1 MAGGTPPRR
10 ILSYPWMMLFAQ
22 PVHRI
27 ENKTK
32 ELNRTW
38 NLIPILKMI
47 LHNTSSSSPLM
58 SNALWYGFCLFGS
71 TRHSLQWARSPLSK
85 LSDKAIFLSTWQL
98 KSTARNLKSL
108 QECRWITL
116 LSIAMETI
124 SKSRKTT
131 GNRNTVWFNDE
142 CKDAINQ
149 RKRALKRVS
158 SLPTVENVENR
169 RVMRA
174 SARRT
179 IRRVH
184 RQSSQ
189 QFLSSVNSR
198 TPLKKVW
205 NLVNKITWKRS
216 PAEVHQLVVDDN
228 EISSVEHIADTLAKT
243 FSENSSDKHYSDT
256 FQIYKEQAEQQQIK
270 FNSNNKE
277 NYNLLFS
284 MDELLD
290 AIGKSHDSAVSLDD
304 IHYQMIKH
312 LSSGAQH
319 ILLDVLND
327 IWTNGNLPWEKQVN

>member
-1 MAGGTPPRR
+1 
-10 ILSYPWMMLFAQ
+10 
-22 PVHRI
+22 
-27 ENKTK
+27 
-32 ELNRTW
+32 
-38 NLIPILKMI
+38 
-47 LHNTSSSSPLM
+47 
-58 SNALWYGFCLFGS
+58 
-71 TRHSLQWARSPLSK
+71 
-85 LSDKAIFLSTWQL
+85 
-98 KSTARNLKSL
+98 
-108 QECRWITL
+108 
-116 LSIAMETI
+116 METI

-327 IWTNGNLPWEKQVN
+327 IWTNGNLP